1 MGFFLLFPT
10 YSLLCIEGMRG
21 KGYRKSEEVQPY
33 HLNGGG
39 PCNMAKQAATPTV
52 LIADDSPDDCLIA
65 MRAWEESRLGFDV
78 RFVHDGRELLD
89 YLYRRRKYR
98 NMTTRPWPWLI
109 LLDLNMPRKDGRKV
123 LVELRSH
130 PDWRHIPTV
139 VFSDST
145 RPQDKPLKNINA
157 LSKN

>member
-1 MGFFLLFPT
+1 MP
-10 YSLLCIEGMRG
+10 
-21 KGYRKSEEVQPY
+21 
-33 HLNGGG
+33 
-39 PCNMAKQAATPTV
+39 KQTETPTV
-52 LIADDSPDDCLIA
+52 LIADDCPDDCLIA

-89 YLYRRRKYR
+89 YLFGRRKFHGQSHL
-98 NMTTRPWPWLI
+98 PWPWLI

-130 PDWRHIPTV
+130 PDWRHILTV

-145 RPQDKPLKNINA
+145 SPKDIQISETLGAYEFITKPKSFAEYQQIISELGHMA
-157 LSKN
+157 LAQRGAA

>member
-1 MGFFLLFPT
+1 
-10 YSLLCIEGMRG
+10 
-21 KGYRKSEEVQPY
+21 
-33 HLNGGG
+33 
-39 PCNMAKQAATPTV
+39 MARQATTPTV

-65 MRAWEESRLGFDV
+65 MRAWEESQLGFDV

-98 NMTTRPWPWLI
+98 DVANLPCPWLI

-130 PDWRHIPTV
+130 SEWCHIPTV

-145 RPQDKPLKNINA
+145 KPQDIQISETLGAYDFITKPETFEEYQRIIKGLGQMA
-157 LSKN
+157 LAQRGAA